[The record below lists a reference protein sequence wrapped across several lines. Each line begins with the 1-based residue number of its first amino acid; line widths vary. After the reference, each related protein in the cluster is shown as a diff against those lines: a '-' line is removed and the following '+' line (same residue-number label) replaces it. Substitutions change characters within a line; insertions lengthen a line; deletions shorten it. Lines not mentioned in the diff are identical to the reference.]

1 MEGEKRRGVTEA
13 CMGSACACTTMRPQR
28 PPLPHPHC
36 TIEKKVLPIA
46 TKVTDKWTS
55 TNFFKGLVKKV
66 FDRADLDNNGVLS
79 EAELYVCILRVYDE
93 VRCMSQEAAA
103 LVHVSP
109 PFTQCCSATVQV
121 NFRLPTYVRPP
132 SRKMVQALLKKN
144 DSDSD
149 GNISFDEFLAI
160 MRQLFG
166 VCSLD
171 NSVVL
176 HISFILVL
184 RMLVLPTI
192 AALIIGSSK
201 WVGGWMGIARFVP
214 AGMFVI
220 ALELA
225 VKAIWAQTFAD

>member
-1 MEGEKRRGVTEA
+1 MSSKKEAPPKTSSLKRHVT
-13 CMGSACACTTMRPQR
+13 
-28 PPLPHPHC
+28 HPIRD

-46 TKVTDKWTS
+46 TKITDKWTS
-55 TNFFKGLVKKV
+55 TDFFKGLVKKV
-66 FDRADLDNNGVLS
+66 FDRADLDQNGVLS

-93 VRCMSQEAAA
+93 
-103 LVHVSP
+103 
-109 PFTQCCSATVQV
+109 V

-144 DSDSD
+144 DSNGD
-149 GNISFDEFLAI
+149 GNITFDEFLAI

-171 NSVVL
+171 NSVL
-176 HISFILVL
+176 IHIVFILVL
-184 RMLVLPTI
+184 RMVLLPTI
-192 AALIIGSSK
+192 AAMIIGSSK

-220 ALELA
+220 GLELA